1 MLFAGKTAVVTGAAS
16 GLGLATV
23 RTLLKHGAKSVVG
36 VDMNTYYDI
45 KEPGFKKI
53 GMNVANRAEVDNLYE
68 NVLKHTFDNRAPDL
82 LVNCAGITRDV
93 LLLKMT
99 DKEWDDVMNVNL
111 KSLYLMSQNYA
122 KWVKDEKVENGE
134 VSGSRSIVNIS
145 SISGKT
151 GNVGQTNYSASKAG
165 VIGFTKSAAKE
176 LTSLDIRVNCILPGF
191 IETPM
196 TQAIPDKVKRKVT
209 RGIPMGEMGS
219 PNDIADGVL
228 YLGSDLSKYV
238 TGIAHE
244 VTGGLA
250 M

>member
-1 MLFAGKTAVVTGAAS
+1 MKL
-16 GLGLATV
+16 
-23 RTLLKHGAKSVVG
+23 RQ
-36 VDMNTYYDI
+36 
-45 KEPGFKKI
+45 
-53 GMNVANRAEVDNLYE
+53 
-68 NVLKHTFDNRAPDL
+68 
-82 LVNCAGITRDV
+82 
-93 LLLKMT
+93 MT

-111 KSLYLMSQNYA
+111 KSLFLMSQNYA
-122 KWVKDEKVENGE
+122 QWVKEEKVEEGE
-134 VSGSRSIVNIS
+134 VSCSRSIVNIS

-196 TQAIPDKVKRKVT
+196 TQAIPDKVKRMVT

-219 PNDIADGVL
+219 PNDIAEGVL

-238 TGIAHE
+238 TGVSHE
-244 VTGGLA
+244 ITGGLA